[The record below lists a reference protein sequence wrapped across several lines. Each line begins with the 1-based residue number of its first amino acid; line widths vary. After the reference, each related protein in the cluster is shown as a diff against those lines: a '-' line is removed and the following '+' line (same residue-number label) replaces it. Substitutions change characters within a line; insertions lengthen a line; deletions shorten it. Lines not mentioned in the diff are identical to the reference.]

1 MKHLLS
7 LTVLLLASMALHA
20 QNFEKYAKKAMK
32 RFGVEQN
39 EIYSVSRKDFC
50 LKYGKI
56 DTQSASC
63 DIAFPENYLY
73 DNSGK
78 RLHIESLKSGV
89 TYQPLNCYQTF
100 SADCGKLFDDTS
112 TQERVKVMDSIDRS
126 WDMANIKAVYT
137 DGRSSDAQYHLY
149 VYFPA
154 GYAIIF
160 KRFYPYYKELMTKVR
175 HYQAEGKDIK
185 LYFVLIPLK

>member
-1 MKHLLS
+1 
-7 LTVLLLASMALHA
+7 
-20 QNFEKYAKKAMK
+20 MK

-50 LKYGKI
+50 LKYGEQ

-73 DNSGK
+73 DNTGH
-78 RLHIESLKSGV
+78 RIHMESLMSGA

-100 SADCGKLFDDTS
+100 SADCGKLFDDTC
-112 TQERVKVMDSIDRS
+112 TQERVKVVDSIDRS
-126 WDMANIKAVYT
+126 WDIANTKPIYT
-137 DGRSSDAQYHLY
+137 DGRSGDAQYHLY

-160 KRFYPYYKELMTKVR
+160 KRFYSYYDELISKVR

-185 LYFVLIPLK
+185 LYFVFVPLK